1 MDFGGGG
8 PEQWFRRLPPV
19 TRLLL
24 GSSVVVTVLTNLGQL
39 NWNQVCLHD
48 WYDLTGNGS
57 SGKVEAYRAFT
68 CFLYAGQL
76 KFGINTLI
84 GLHLLTQISA
94 RYEAMGPICTRR
106 VLVNPQDNQQQV
118 QEDLRR
124 RRSPYYD
131 RGETSDYAW
140 ALLLGAAGI
149 IVTNFS
155 ILPRL
160 PTFMTRKQQYVFF
173 FRHLTHFIVYI
184 WTKKCPDQLVNL
196 FGVNVRAAYLPLC
209 YMIIGMAL
217 NNGEALPL
225 DIIHGCFVG
234 HLYYYLSVVVPQ
246 VLHGRVVIAT
256 PVALVD
262 LCNWLEGR
270 AHVADGRP
278 GGGPEL
284 VDVDG
289 VIGG

>member
-1 MDFGGGG
+1 VGDCERAMD
-8 PEQWFRRLPPV
+8 WFRRLPPV

-24 GSSVVVTVLTNLGQL
+24 GSSVVVTALTNVGQL
-39 NWNQVCLHD
+39 KWHQVCLHD
-48 WYDLTGNGS
+48 WNDLIGTFQ
-57 SGKVEAYRAFT
+57 AYRAFT
-68 CFLYAGQL
+68 CFLYAGQ
-76 KFGINTLI
+76 FGINTLI
-84 GLHLLTQISA
+84 GLHLLTHISA

-106 VLVNPQDNQQQV
+106 ILVNPQDNQQQV

-140 ALLLGAAGI
+140 ALLLGACGI

-160 PTFMTRKQQYVFF
+160 PTFMTRKQQYIFF

-184 WTKKCPDQLVNL
+184 WSKKYPDQFVNL

-209 YMIIGMAL
+209 YMVIGLAL
-217 NNGEALPL
+217 NNGESLPL

-234 HLYYYLSVVVPQ
+234 HLYFYLSVVVPQ
-246 VLHGRVVIAT
+246 VLHGRAVVAT
-256 PVALVD
+256 PVMLVD

-270 AHVADGRP
+270 AHVADGRA

>member
-57 SGKVEAYRAFT
+57 SGKVEAYRGFT
-68 CFLYAGQL
+68 CFLYAG

>member
-160 PTFMTRKQQYVFF
+160 PTFMTRKQQYIFF